1 MNQRL
6 EKLKQ
11 MEAQKPDD
19 PFLKFAIAQEYVG
32 MNDDIRAKQ
41 YFELLLQRYP
51 HYLPVYYQFGKL
63 HERFNNIK
71 LATDIYTAG
80 IVIAKAINDL
90 KTAGELNEALMLL
103 EDA

>member
-32 MNDDIRAKQ
+32 MNDDTEAQKYFKIVLEKHPQ
-41 YFELLLQRYP
+41 YV
-51 HYLPVYYQFGKL
+51 PVYYQLGKL
-63 HERFNNIK
+63 YERNND
-71 LATDIYTAG
+71 LNGAADIYNKG
-80 IVIAKAINDL
+80 IAAAKAANDF